1 MDTKLNENSY
11 TTKIEDL
18 PDSKNVD
25 VDYNNIP
32 LEPVYGGGMSNGSG
46 SNKGKINGALNGSGL
61 SNGVNNE
68 GVSKILEDIDNDMNL
83 KILKKDNGNTWY
95 DKLKNKFTLKSDKEK
110 LFVEFIF
117 LVIILY
123 LKNIPSFLLFISKIV
138 KFIIPSM
145 HHNIVFIN
153 LLASIILALVFIL
166 IKNYDFV

>member
-1 MDTKLNENSY
+1 MDKKSNENSY
-11 TTKIEDL
+11 ATKIEDL

-46 SNKGKINGALNGSGL
+46 NNKVNGVLNGNGL
-61 SNGVNNE
+61 SNAGDEKSN
-68 GVSKILEDIDNDMNL
+68 KFLEDIDNDVNL
-83 KILKKDNGNTWY
+83 KILKKDNGNMWY

-110 LFVEFIF
+110 LFVEFMF